1 MSLRS
6 RLFFSNDIPKNS
18 RIVCVDFIH
27 VFIVRVFATAVISVS
42 RFFDQHLTF
51 LFLFLLIQHT
61 TVSTV
66 HTCGICEV
74 DESSQWYEGKVFEE
88 EKTCKA
94 CGQWEGREVKKNV

>member
-42 RFFDQHLTF
+42 RFF
-51 LFLFLLIQHT
+51 LLSPTPNFSLPLSIN
-61 TVSTV
+61 ST
-66 HTCGICEV
+66 HNSEHR
-74 DESSQWYEGKVFEE
+74 SQMRDLWS
-88 EKTCKA
+88 
-94 CGQWEGREVKKNV
+94 